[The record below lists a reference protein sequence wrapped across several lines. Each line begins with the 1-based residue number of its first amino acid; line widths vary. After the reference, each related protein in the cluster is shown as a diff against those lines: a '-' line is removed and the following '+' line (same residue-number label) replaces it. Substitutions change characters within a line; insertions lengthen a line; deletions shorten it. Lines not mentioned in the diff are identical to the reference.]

1 MQNTVVPKTLAIG
14 LGVMMLIIFTATV
27 GALAFNG
34 EGSEGQGEG
43 SEGQGAGDN
52 AQRVVD
58 RLADAGVTTDTAA
71 LDALADTYGLGGAV
85 RTLAFAD
92 AAGIDPA
99 DVAAMRDDGMGWGAI
114 ARALAD
120 AHDGFDLTPGI
131 GWIMGGNGHGN
142 GHGHG
147 QGQGQ
152 NKTHDEEPSETDG
165 D

>member
-1 MQNTVVPKTLAIG
+1 MTRSLRIALVACLAIVAVSVG
-14 LGVMMLIIFTATV
+14 TAV
-27 GALAFNG
+27 AFKG
-34 EGSEGQGEG
+34 EGT
-43 SEGQGAGDN
+43 EGQGAGDN

-58 RLADAGVTTDTAA
+58 RLADAGITTDTDT

-85 RTLAFAD
+85 RILAFAD

-99 DVAAMRDDGMGWGAI
+99 EVAAMRDDGMGWGAI
-114 ARALAD
+114 ARALAE

-131 GWIMGGNGHGN
+131 GWIMGGNGN

-147 QGQGQ
+147 QGHGQ
-152 NKTHDEEPSETDG
+152 AKPHDEEPSETDG

>member
-1 MQNTVVPKTLAIG
+1 VQKTVVPKSVAIG
-14 LGVMMLIIFTATV
+14 LGVMVLIIFTATA

-34 EGSEGQGEG
+34 EGNEGQGT
-43 SEGQGAGDN
+43 GDN
-52 AQRVVD
+52 ASRVVD
-58 RLADAGVTTDTAA
+58 RLADAGITTDTAA

-85 RTLAFAD
+85 RILAFAD

-142 GHGHG
+142 SHGHG

-152 NKTHDEEPSETDG
+152 AKPHDEEPSETDG